1 MTCQEEV
8 AKPEIELPINGSLTE
23 TNLTDLGTSSTL
35 NEFRENLP
43 IKTDSSLESETFS
56 DPTTNELTIEEQAVN
71 ESDEEVLNRGE
82 IVSPEI
88 RESSSVMAPMALGTQ
103 ETPGNSGNISS
114 GYGTYSWSAIASSD
128 GKYVDWTLSVSQVS
142 MANTSRF
149 QVIEIKIPTVFSA
162 ITTANI
168 ISSNGINS
176 GDMYFSADG
185 RTATF
190 WSSYYGPNAASIS
203 ITIRT
208 NVVNGPNTTLENF
221 TLPFTP
227 AIHNYSQS
235 PRTLYGISNSAAA
248 AVWTRPLPKALTGTT
263 ISVKN
268 PGYAPYVTYTVTKTG
283 AGGTA
288 LAGASFTLKQG
299 TTTIGPITTG
309 SDGKAVFNNVTAG
322 TYTLTETVVPEGYDG
337 KPPQVVEIS
346 STNTGIS
353 IANTLKPVEIKI
365 VSQDQSDFPIQGA
378 VYRLYNIT
386 TKSYVGNTYTT
397 LADGSVT
404 ITGLTKGN
412 NYRIEQVSVPTEYT
426 AGTVTSQEIL
436 DLQYG
441 TTPITFNNIKNSYST
456 VNINLKKTNTTTN
469 LQGGVFEI
477 WSTGTNPQRMYG
489 PVTTVDNGNAS
500 FSNVL
505 NGVKY
510 EVRQITTPTNYLV
523 V

>member
-1 MTCQEEV
+1 M
-8 AKPEIELPINGSLTE
+8 
-23 TNLTDLGTSSTL
+23 
-35 NEFRENLP
+35 
-43 IKTDSSLESETFS
+43 
-56 DPTTNELTIEEQAVN
+56 
-71 ESDEEVLNRGE
+71 
-82 IVSPEI
+82 
-88 RESSSVMAPMALGTQ
+88 
-103 ETPGNSGNISS
+103 
-114 GYGTYSWSAIASSD
+114 
-128 GKYVDWTLSVSQVS
+128 
-142 MANTSRF
+142 
-149 QVIEIKIPTVFSA
+149 
-162 ITTANI
+162 
-168 ISSNGINS
+168 
-176 GDMYFSADG
+176 
-185 RTATF
+185 
-190 WSSYYGPNAASIS
+190 
-203 ITIRT
+203 
-208 NVVNGPNTTLENF
+208 
-221 TLPFTP
+221 
-227 AIHNYSQS
+227 
-235 PRTLYGISNSAAA
+235 
-248 AVWTRPLPKALTGTT
+248 
-263 ISVKN
+263 
-268 PGYAPYVTYTVTKTG
+268 
-283 AGGTA
+283 
-288 LAGASFTLKQG
+288 
-299 TTTIGPITTG
+299 
-309 SDGKAVFNNVTAG
+309 TAG